1 MTGLLAAEFLK
12 LRTTR
17 TTWALLAATVAV
29 SALAVAS
36 AVVVGAD
43 SSALNLE
50 SDRGVRTVLNVAAN
64 GAIFVLALGIILAA
78 GEYRQGTATDTFL
91 TTPRRWRVIA
101 AKLGVAATTGIVFG
115 ALSAGVSIAV
125 ANVVYRLEGYT
136 FPLDSSK
143 GWSTLAGAVLYAALF
158 GALGAATGSLV
169 RNQVAAIVGWLAW
182 LFVVE
187 HIAVGFLP
195 DLGRWLPAAAGQAL
209 VRAPNQEL
217 LAQPTAAAVL
227 AAYGAVIMT
236 LAVVSERHR
245 DA

>member
-1 MTGLLAAEFLK
+1 MK
-12 LRTTR
+12 
-17 TTWALLAATVAV
+17 
-29 SALAVAS
+29 
-36 AVVVGAD
+36 
-43 SSALNLE
+43 
-50 SDRGVRTVLNVAAN
+50 
-64 GAIFVLALGIILAA
+64 
-78 GEYRQGTATDTFL
+78 GTATDTVL

-125 ANVVYRLEGYT
+125 ANLTYRLEGYT
-136 FPLDSSK
+136 LPLDSTE
-143 GWSTLAGAVLYAALF
+143 GWVTMAGAVLYAALF

-217 LAQPTAAAVL
+217 LAQPAAAAVL
-227 AAYGAVIMT
+227 TAYGAVIMT
-236 LAVVSERHR
+236 LAIVSERHR

>member
-1 MTGLLAAEFLK
+1 MIDLLAAEFLK

-36 AVVVGAD
+36 AVIVGAD
-43 SSALNLE
+43 TANLDLE
-50 SDRGVRTVLNVAAN
+50 SDRGVRAILNVSAN
-64 GAIFVLALGIILAA
+64 GAIFVLALGIIISA

-91 TTPRRWRVIA
+91 TTPTRWQVIV
-101 AKLGVAATTGIVFG
+101 AKLGVAAAAGVVFG
-115 ALSAGVSIAV
+115 ALSAGVCIGV
-125 ANVVYRLEGYT
+125 ANLSYRLEGYT
-136 FPLDSSK
+136 FPLDSSSA
-143 GWSTLAGAVLYAALF
+143 WSTVAGAVLYAALF

-195 DLGRWLPAAAGQAL
+195 DLGRWLPAAAGRAL
-209 VRAPNQEL
+209 VRAPNEEL
-217 LAQPTAAAVL
+217 LAQPTAAVVL
-227 AAYGAVIMT
+227 AVYGVAMMSI
-236 LAVVSERHR
+236 AIVSERYR

>member
-1 MTGLLAAEFLK
+1 MSDLVAAELLK

-43 SSALNLE
+43 AATLDLE
-50 SDRGVRTVLNVAAN
+50 SDRGVRAILNVSAS
-64 GAIFVLALGIILAA
+64 GAIFVLALGIIVSA

-101 AKLGVAATTGIVFG
+101 AKLGVATAAGVAFG

-125 ANVVYRLEGYT
+125 ANLTYRLEGYT
-136 FPLDSSK
+136 FPLDSADA
-143 GWSTLAGAVLYAALF
+143 WSTLGGAVLYAALF

-169 RNQVAAIVGWLAW
+169 RNQVVAIVGWLAW

-195 DLGRWLPAAAGQAL
+195 ALGRWLPAAAGQAL
-209 VRAPNQEL
+209 VRAPNEGL

-227 AAYGAVIMT
+227 AIYGAAVMGI
-236 LAVVSERHR
+236 AVVSERHR

>member
-1 MTGLLAAEFLK
+1 MTDLLAAEFLK

-36 AVVVGAD
+36 AVIVGAD
-43 SSALNLE
+43 TATLDLE
-50 SDRGVRTVLNVAAN
+50 SDRGVRAILNVSAN
-64 GAIFVLALGIILAA
+64 GAIFVLALGIIISA

-91 TTPRRWRVIA
+91 TTPTRWRVIA
-101 AKLGVAATTGIVFG
+101 AKLGVAAAAGVVFG
-115 ALSAGVSIAV
+115 ALAAGVCIAV
-125 ANVVYRLEGYT
+125 ANLSYQLEGYT
-136 FPLDSSK
+136 FPLDSSSA
-143 GWSTLAGAVLYAALF
+143 WSTLAGAVLYAALF

-195 DLGRWLPAAAGQAL
+195 DLGRWLPAAAGRAL
-209 VRAPNQEL
+209 VRAPNEEL
-217 LAQPTAAAVL
+217 LAQPTAAVVL
-227 AAYGAVIMT
+227 AVYGVAMMSI
-236 LAVVSERHR
+236 AIVSERYR

>member
-1 MTGLLAAEFLK
+1 MTALLAAEFLK

-36 AVVVGAD
+36 AVIVGAD
-43 SSALNLE
+43 TATLDLE
-50 SDRGVRTVLNVAAN
+50 SDRGVRAILNVSAN
-64 GAIFVLALGIILAA
+64 GAIFVLALGIIIAA

-91 TTPRRWRVIA
+91 TTPRRWRVIT
-101 AKLGVAATTGIVFG
+101 AKLGVAAAAGVAFG
-115 ALSAGVSIAV
+115 ALAAGVSIAV
-125 ANVVYRLEGYT
+125 ANLSYRLEGYR
-136 FPLDSSK
+136 FPLDSAE
-143 GWSTLAGAVLYAALF
+143 GWSTLAGAILYAALF

-169 RNQVAAIVGWLAW
+169 RNQVVAIVGWLAW

-209 VRAPNQEL
+209 VRAPNPEL
-217 LAQPTAAAVL
+217 LAQTTAAAVL
-227 AAYGAVIMT
+227 AIYAAVIMSV
-236 LAVVSERHR
+236 AVVSERHR

>member
-1 MTGLLAAEFLK
+1 MRGLLAAEFLK

-43 SSALNLE
+43 SAALNLE
-50 SDRGVRTVLNVAAN
+50 SDRGVRAVLNVSAN
-64 GAIFVLALGIILAA
+64 GAIFVLALGIIISA

-101 AKLGVAATTGIVFG
+101 AKLAAAAVAGVAFG
-115 ALSAGVSIAV
+115 ALAAGVCIAV
-125 ANVVYRLEGYT
+125 ANAVYRLQGYT
-136 FPLDSSK
+136 FPLGSSEA
-143 GWSTLAGAVLYAALF
+143 WSTLVGAVLYAALF

-169 RNQVAAIVGWLAW
+169 RNQAVAIVGWLAW

-195 DLGRWLPAAAGQAL
+195 DLGRSLPAAAGQAL
-209 VRAPNQEL
+209 VRAPNREL
-217 LAQPTAAAVL
+217 LTQPTAAAVL
-227 AAYGAVIMT
+227 A
-236 LAVVSERHR
+236 L
-245 DA
+245 

>member
-1 MTGLLAAEFLK
+1 MSGLFAAEVLK
-12 LRTTR
+12 LRSTR

-36 AVVVGAD
+36 TVVVGAD
-43 SSALNLE
+43 SSALDLE
-50 SDRGVRTVLNVAAN
+50 SDRSIRAVLTVAAN
-64 GAIFVLALGIILAA
+64 GAIFVLALGIIISA

-101 AKLGVAATTGIVFG
+101 AKLGVAAATGMVFG
-115 ALSAGVSIAV
+115 ALSAGVSIGV
-125 ANVVYRLEGYT
+125 ANLSYRIEGYD
-136 FPLDSSK
+136 FPLDSAE

-195 DLGRWLPAAAGQAL
+195 ELGRWLPAAAGQAL
-209 VRAPNQEL
+209 LRAPNQEL
-217 LAQPTAAAVL
+217 LSQPTAAAVL
-227 AAYGAVIMT
+227 AGYGAVIMS
-236 LAVVSERHR
+236 LAIVSERHR